1 LFYPNSSSCLAS
13 KSSLSFASS
22 GAFSLASGFTSTSFY
37 KNSLFSFMKLGPQ
50 LKVKVMIPIIR
61 NAVAWMSIVS
71 RAPHA
76 YSIHAPERGAI
87 VFVIANR
94 NP

>member
-1 LFYPNSSSCLAS
+1 
-13 KSSLSFASS
+13 
-22 GAFSLASGFTSTSFY
+22 
-37 KNSLFSFMKLGPQ
+37 MKLGPQ